1 MPQLTLSF
9 KGKELSRHSL
19 KNGSTL
25 IGSDPQCPLHI
36 DSLAIAPRHADIVLD
51 HAGCRVTALDAEWPI
66 KVNHQVVDSAEL
78 VDGDIL
84 SVGKHTLRYS
94 TEPIADTEADEEAS
108 AEPPEATTDHS
119 PPPPERPRAY
129 LQILSGEHIGRIIP
143 INRNMIRLGK
153 PGGDCAI
160 IVRRD
165 SQYFLSLL
173 EGSTSMVNGMPIGDE
188 SIPLDSGNTIRI
200 GDTELQFYY

>member
-36 DSLAIAPRHADIVLD
+36 DSLAIAPQHADIVLD
-51 HAGCRVTALDAEWPI
+51 HAGCRVTALD
-66 KVNHQVVDSAEL
+66 
-78 VDGDIL
+78 
-84 SVGKHTLRYS
+84 GKHTLRYS